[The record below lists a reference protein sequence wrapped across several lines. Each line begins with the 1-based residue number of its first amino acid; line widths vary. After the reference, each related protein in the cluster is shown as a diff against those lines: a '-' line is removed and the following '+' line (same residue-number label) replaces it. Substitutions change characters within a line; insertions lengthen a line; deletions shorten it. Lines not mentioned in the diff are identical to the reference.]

1 MTTTMKTFVAFV
13 LTVFFIMSSAHCRTT
28 TGGSPG
34 YGIGGRTK
42 TCFTPALCIYRGVH
56 GCDSYC
62 KTKNFDYGYC
72 RQEHC
77 CCVNY

>member
-1 MTTTMKTFVAFV
+1 MKTFVAFV
-13 LTVFFIMSSAHCRTT
+13 FTVFFIMSSAHCR

-42 TCFTPALCIYRGVH
+42 TCFTPTWCLYRGVH
-56 GCDSYC
+56 GCDSFC
-62 KTKNFDYGYC
+62 RTKNFDYGYC
-72 RQEHC
+72 NPEHC